1 MTRMRNWIVISTG
14 LMLAACSGKTA
25 TAPSSGPTGSFKGTL
40 VGADVSAVLTIA
52 FPSSAASLPSR
63 KAHFSI
69 VPAANAAAAPI
80 SVTGTLA
87 IVGDGAFSLSGT
99 YDGSAN
105 PQLTV
110 TTVTGGG
117 YTITGNYTATNGV
130 FSGSFSGPG
139 GTSGQWTVSTG
150 GTAVSVY
157 CGTYGGSASGTWNMV
172 LDASNRLTGVVNTP
186 NGARLMQG
194 SYSPGSNPNVSVTFS
209 GGSASGN
216 VDPATGA
223 STGTWSNNK
232 GGGGT
237 WTGSTA
243 LCSPPPASAKL
254 FGDWAIDA
262 SDVLAVGEAGTILF
276 YDGTS
281 WSFRAGGTTNALYA
295 MGPGVVAV
303 GAGGTILRYN
313 PATDAWSPQA
323 SGTTNALYGVT
334 RTPPGGTF
342 VVVGAVGTILH
353 YDGTSWIPQTSGTTA
368 TLYGVDKV
376 PMVAANFAVGAGGTI
391 LYYDGTSW
399 SSQTSGTANDL
410 FFVGALSGADVYA
423 LGAGGTI
430 LHYDGTTWTA
440 RTSGTTNALRSATG
454 AATPAGVV
462 TDLWAVGDGGTILHS
477 ADGVTWL
484 AQASGTTND
493 LTSVSAVAAN
503 DVYAVGDKGTILHY
517 DGTAWTQQR

>member
-1 MTRMRNWIVISTG
+1 MRMPGWLVLGTG
-14 LMLAACSGKTA
+14 LMLAACKGGTSTTGPTA
-25 TAPSSGPTGSFKGTL
+25 GPTGSFKGTL
-40 VGADVSAVLTIA
+40 VGANVSAVLTVTLPGSTA
-52 FPSSAASLPSR
+52 SAP
-63 KAHFSI
+63 AHRVRFSI
-69 VPAANAAAAPI
+69 VRTANAAAAPI

-87 IVGDGAFSLSGT
+87 IVGDGSFSLSGT
-99 YDGSAN
+99 YDPSAN
-105 PQLTV
+105 PQL
-110 TTVTGGG
+110 TVTGGG
-117 YTITGNYTATNGV
+117 YTITGTYTATNGV

-139 GTSGQWTVSTG
+139 GTSGQWTVSAGG

-172 LDASNRLTGVVNTP
+172 LDASNRLTGVVNTGK
-186 NGARLMQG
+186 GARLMQG

-223 STGTWSNNK
+223 GSGTWSNNK
-232 GGGGT
+232 GGAGT

-262 SDVLAVGEAGTILF
+262 IDVLTVGEAGTILF

-281 WSFRAGGTTNALYA
+281 WSLRASGTTNTLYA

-303 GAGGTILRYN
+303 GAGGTILRYDHT
-313 PATDAWSPQA
+313 TDSWSPQT

-342 VVVGAVGTILH
+342 VVVGAAGTILH

-410 FFVGALSGADVYA
+410 FFVGIISGADVYA

-454 AATPAGVV
+454 AVTPAGVV

-477 ADGVTWL
+477 GDGVTWS

-493 LTSVSAVAAN
+493 LTGVSAVAAN
-503 DVYAVGDKGTILHY
+503 DVFAVGDKGTILHY

>member
-1 MTRMRNWIVISTG
+1 MARMRDWFVIGAG
-14 LMLAACSGKTA
+14 LTLAACNTGKS
-25 TAPSSGPTGSFKGTL
+25 TAPSAPTGPTGSFKGTL
-40 VGADVSAVLTIA
+40 VGANVSAVVTLT
-52 FPSSAASLPSR
+52 FPSSAASVVARQPSGFLVR
-63 KAHFSI
+63 
-69 VPAANAAAAPI
+69 VANAAAAPI

-87 IVGDGAFSLSGT
+87 IVGDGSFALDGT
-99 YDGSAN
+99 YDASAN

-110 TTVTGGG
+110 IGGG
-117 YTITGNYTATNGV
+117 YTITGTYTATNGV

-139 GTSGQWTVSTG
+139 GASGQWTVSAGG
-150 GTAVSVY
+150 GTTVGVY

-172 LDASNRLTGVVNTP
+172 LDASNRLTGVVNTA
-186 NGARLMQG
+186 NGARIMQG

-281 WSFRAGGTTNALYA
+281 GSFRAGGTTNALYA

-313 PATDAWSPQA
+313 PAT
-323 SGTTNALYGVT
+323 
-334 RTPPGGTF
+334 
-342 VVVGAVGTILH
+342 
-353 YDGTSWIPQTSGTTA
+353 
-368 TLYGVDKV
+368 
-376 PMVAANFAVGAGGTI
+376 
-391 LYYDGTSW
+391 
-399 SSQTSGTANDL
+399 
-410 FFVGALSGADVYA
+410 
-423 LGAGGTI
+423 
-430 LHYDGTTWTA
+430 
-440 RTSGTTNALRSATG
+440 
-454 AATPAGVV
+454 
-462 TDLWAVGDGGTILHS
+462 
-477 ADGVTWL
+477 
-484 AQASGTTND
+484 
-493 LTSVSAVAAN
+493 
-503 DVYAVGDKGTILHY
+503 
-517 DGTAWTQQR
+517 

>member
-1 MTRMRNWIVISTG
+1 MARMRDWFVIGAG
-14 LMLAACSGKTA
+14 LTLAACNTGKS
-25 TAPSSGPTGSFKGTL
+25 TAPSAPTGPTGSFKGTL
-40 VGADVSAVLTIA
+40 VGANVSAVVTLT
-52 FPSSAASLPSR
+52 FPSSAASVVARQPSGFLVR
-63 KAHFSI
+63 
-69 VPAANAAAAPI
+69 VANAAAAPI

-87 IVGDGAFSLSGT
+87 IVGDGSFALDGT
-99 YDGSAN
+99 YDASAN

-110 TTVTGGG
+110 IGGG
-117 YTITGNYTATNGV
+117 YTITGTYTATNGV

-139 GTSGQWTVSTG
+139 GASGQWTVSAGG
-150 GTAVSVY
+150 GTTVGVY

-172 LDASNRLTGVVNTP
+172 LDASNRLTGVVNTSK
-186 NGARLMQG
+186 GAVQLQG
-194 SYSPGSNPNVSVTFS
+194 SYSP
-209 GGSASGN
+209 ASGN

-223 STGTWSNNK
+223 GSGTWSDNK

-237 WTGSTA
+237 WTGSTT

-254 FGDWAIDA
+254 FGAWAIDA
-262 SDVLAVGEAGTILF
+262 TDVLAVGEAGTILY

-281 WSFRAGGTTNALYA
+281 WSFRASGTTNTLYA
-295 MGPGVVAV
+295 MGPGVVTV

-313 PATDAWSPQA
+313 PATDAWSPQT

-342 VVVGAVGTILH
+342 VVVGAAGAILH
-353 YDGTSWIPQTSGTTA
+353 YDGTNWIPQTSGTTA

-376 PMVAANFAVGAGGTI
+376 PMVAVNFAVGAGGTI

-410 FFVGALSGADVYA
+410 FFVVAISGADVYA

-477 ADGVTWL
+477 PDGATWL

-517 DGTAWTQQR
+517 NGTAWTTQR

>member
-1 MTRMRNWIVISTG
+1 MTRMRTWIVISTG
-14 LMLAACSGKTA
+14 LLLAACKGSETSTG
-25 TAPSSGPTGSFKGTL
+25 PSAGPTGSFKGTL
-40 VGADVSAVLTIA
+40 VGANVSAVLTVI
-52 FPSSAASLPSR
+52 FPGSTASVPSR
-63 KAHFSI
+63 RVRFYI

-87 IVGDGAFSLSGT
+87 IVGDGSFSLDGT
-99 YDGSAN
+99 YDASAN
-105 PQLTV
+105 PQL
-110 TTVTGGG
+110 TVTGGG

-130 FSGSFSGPG
+130 FAGSFSGPG
-139 GTSGQWTVSTG
+139 GTSGQWTVSAGG
-150 GTAVSVY
+150 GTTVSVY

-172 LDASNRLTGVVNTP
+172 LDASNRLTGVVNTGK
-186 NGARLMQG
+186 GAQLMQG

-223 STGTWSNNK
+223 GSGTWSNNK

-254 FGDWAIDA
+254 FGNWAIDA

-281 WSFRAGGTTNALYA
+281 WNFRASGTTNTLYA
-295 MGPGVVAV
+295 MGPGVVTV

-313 PATDAWSPQA
+313 PATDAWSPQT

-342 VVVGAVGTILH
+342 VVVGAAGTILH
-353 YDGTSWIPQTSGTTA
+353 FDGTSWIPQPSGTTA

-410 FFVGALSGADVYA
+410 FFVGIISGADVYA

-440 RTSGTTNALRSATG
+440 RTSGTTKALRSATG

-477 ADGVTWL
+477 TDGATWL

-493 LTSVSAVAAN
+493 LTSASAVAAN
-503 DVYAVGDKGTILHY
+503 DVFAVGDKGTILHY

>member
-1 MTRMRNWIVISTG
+1 MMRMPSWFVFGAG
-14 LMLAACSGKTA
+14 LMLAACKGAGTSTG
-25 TAPSSGPTGSFKGTL
+25 PSAGGPTGSFKGTL
-40 VGADVSAVLTIA
+40 VGANLSAVVTLT
-52 FPSSAASLPSR
+52 FPASTASVPPR
-63 KAHFSI
+63 RARFSL

-80 SVTGTLA
+80 SITGTLD
-87 IVGDGAFSLSGT
+87 IVGDGSMTLNGT
-99 YDGSAN
+99 YDASAN

-110 TTVTGGG
+110 AGGG
-117 YTITGNYTATNGV
+117 YTITGNYTAANGQL
-130 FSGSFSGPG
+130 SGAFSGPG
-139 GTSGQWTVSTG
+139 GSSGQWTVSAG
-150 GTAVSVY
+150 GNTVRVF
-157 CGTYGGSASGTWNMV
+157 CGTYSGTSSGTWNLV
-172 LDASNRLTGVVNTP
+172 LDASNRLFGVANTSK
-186 NGARLMQG
+186 GAVQLEG
-194 SYSPGSNPNVSVTFS
+194 SYSPGGNPNTTVTFS

-216 VDPATGA
+216 VDPATGGG
-223 STGTWSNNK
+223 SGTWSNTK
-232 GGGGT
+232 GGSGT
-237 WTGSTA
+237 WTGSTT

-262 SDVLAVGEAGTILF
+262 IDVLTVGEAGTILF

-281 WSFRAGGTTNALYA
+281 WSLRASGTTNTLYA
-295 MGPGVVAV
+295 MGPGVVVV
-303 GAGGTILRYN
+303 GAGGTILRYDHT
-313 PATDAWSPQA
+313 TDSWSPQT

-342 VVVGAVGTILH
+342 VVVGAAGTILH

-410 FFVGALSGADVYA
+410 FFVGIISGADVYA

-454 AATPAGVV
+454 AVTPAGVV

-477 ADGVTWL
+477 GDGVTWS
-484 AQASGTTND
+484 AQVSGTTND
-493 LTSVSAVAAN
+493 LTGVSAVAAN
-503 DVYAVGDKGTILHY
+503 DVFAVGDKGTILHY